1 MFVIIQ
7 SDYWWDRYRRICH
20 NRRKHDTVPIGVM
33 VKKALFL
40 KKFREQLLY
49 ILTKS
54 YSDNFGDISVLISCS
69 L

>member
-1 MFVIIQ
+1 MTTGGTDIAEFAIIAE
-7 SDYWWDRYRRICH
+7 
-20 NRRKHDTVPIGVM
+20 KHDTVPIGVM